1 MKRSF
6 YPRLAIDGMR
16 KNRRMYGPYLA
27 MGVLMAAICYILS
40 ALSRSDALRTLPGG
54 DNLCMIMALGN
65 VVLLIFS
72 VIFLFYTNSFLIRR
86 RRREFGLYNVLG
98 MSKRNLARILT
109 WETLLTAVIV
119 IAGGLFFGVLLSKL
133 IELAIVKMLGGTAA
147 LAFPFDLSALLGTAG
162 GFAVIYAL
170 LWLVSVVR
178 VGRST
183 AVALLR
189 SEAAGEKPPR
199 ANWFLSLLGLIL
211 LGAAYYLAVSIKNPL
226 DAITW
231 FFVAVVLVIFATYL
245 LMITTSVLLCRVL
258 QKDKR
263 YYYRANHFVS
273 VSSMAYRMKR
283 NGAGL
288 ASICILA
295 TMVLVMI
302 SSTASLYF
310 GKEDS
315 LRTQYPREVNV
326 QLWLSSLSQME
337 DHNLDLFRTA
347 AQQAV
352 EDCGGE
358 MQDVMDYRYINTT
371 GYPMEDGV
379 EMDWREYDHD
389 SLIYSKL
396 RDYFFVTEADYEAQT
411 GEQLDIPEGAVALRT
426 YDCDDAPLELKIRRG
441 GTLRVAESRK
451 GSDQLGLAQNSNI
464 ARVVVI
470 VPDMQAI
477 LDVFPASI
485 QDIKD
490 SNSFRWT
497 YGFDTGLDADGQRA
511 VSEAVSERI
520 NALDLGEGQGYDW
533 YSLAL
538 RETNRADFYG
548 NYAGMFALGIL
559 LSIVFILA
567 AVLIIYY
574 KQLTEGYEDQARFA
588 IMQNVGMTRRE
599 IRRSINSQLLT
610 VFYLPLL
617 FAGLHLAFAFPMIRR
632 LLMLFSLY
640 NIGLFAAVTAISF
653 AVFAALYAVVYRQ
666 TAGAYYAIVS
676 GGRDE

>member
-1 MKRSF
+1 
-6 YPRLAIDGMR
+6 
-16 KNRRMYGPYLA
+16 
-27 MGVLMAAICYILS
+27 
-40 ALSRSDALRTLPGG
+40 
-54 DNLCMIMALGN
+54 MIMALGN

-109 WETLLTAVIV
+109 WETLLTAAIV

-133 IELAIVKMLGGTAA
+133 IELAIVKMMGGTAT

-326 QLWLSSLSQME
+326 QLRLSSLSQME

-358 MQDVMDYRYINTT
+358 MQNVMDYRYINTT
-371 GYPMEDGV
+371 GYPMEDGI
-379 EMDWREYDHD
+379 EMDWRGYDHD
-389 SLIYSKL
+389 SSDITYANL
-396 RDYFFVTEADYEAQT
+396 RDYFFVTA
-411 GEQLDIPEGAVALRT
+411 GGLRSP
-426 YDCDDAPLELKIRRG
+426 DRR
-441 GTLRVAESRK
+441 TARHSR
-451 GSDQLGLAQNSNI
+451 
-464 ARVVVI
+464 
-470 VPDMQAI
+470 
-477 LDVFPASI
+477 
-485 QDIKD
+485 
-490 SNSFRWT
+490 
-497 YGFDTGLDADGQRA
+497 
-511 VSEAVSERI
+511 
-520 NALDLGEGQGYDW
+520 
-533 YSLAL
+533 
-538 RETNRADFYG
+538 
-548 NYAGMFALGIL
+548 
-559 LSIVFILA
+559 
-567 AVLIIYY
+567 
-574 KQLTEGYEDQARFA
+574 
-588 IMQNVGMTRRE
+588 
-599 IRRSINSQLLT
+599 RRSRAPD
-610 VFYLPLL
+610 V
-617 FAGLHLAFAFPMIRR
+617 R
-632 LLMLFSLY
+632 L
-640 NIGLFAAVTAISF
+640 
-653 AVFAALYAVVYRQ
+653 R
-666 TAGAYYAIVS
+666 
-676 GGRDE
+676 